1 MLIMLSNVKLFT
13 GNSNVE
19 IAKSIANSLN
29 IPVGNSEMNH
39 FADGEIEFLL
49 KESVRNYDIIIV
61 QSISSTN
68 NNSTNDSLMELLIM
82 IDTFK
87 RSNAAKIHVV
97 IPYMG
102 YARQDRKVGYNSS
115 ITAKLVAKMIESA
128 GASSVL
134 TLDLHSDQIQ
144 GFFEIPV
151 DNLNGSNF
159 VIDYFIE
166 KNISDLVVVSPDAGG
181 FKRAN
186 KLAKKL
192 NAPVAMV
199 NKSRPSPNISEIV
212 SFTGSD
218 VSGKNVIIYD
228 DLIDT
233 GRSIVN
239 TANLMKT
246 LGAINIYVCATHG
259 LFSGRANEIF
269 NNAKIQELIICNTV
283 DIPNEKKPKKLIT
296 LDVGNY
302 IARAITQIFNQ
313 EQLDDIF
320 N

>member
-192 NAPVAMV
+192 NAPVAMI

-283 DIPNEKKPKKLIT
+283 DIPNEKKPKNLIT